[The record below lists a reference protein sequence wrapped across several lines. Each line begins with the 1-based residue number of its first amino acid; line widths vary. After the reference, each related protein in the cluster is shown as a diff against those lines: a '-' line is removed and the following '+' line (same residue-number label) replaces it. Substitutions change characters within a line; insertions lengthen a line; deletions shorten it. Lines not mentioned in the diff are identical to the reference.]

1 MLRIRV
7 QEDVEKPFR
16 EKFLRLDEET
26 DKYRTELNKLKYEYS
41 FLKAEYEHEK
51 AENVRIVE
59 EMKMRH
65 EAEVRENAVGTESK
79 VIVYLVIYNLS
90 TSQCLRDLTFI

>member
-1 MLRIRV
+1 MSQVLNPDKLDLLRIRV

-16 EKFLRLDEET
+16 EKFMQLDEET
-26 DKYRTELNKLKYEYS
+26 DQYRTELNKLKYEYS

-51 AENVRIVE
+51 TESVRIIE

-65 EAEVRENAVGTESK
+65 EAEVCTIIRAWS
-79 VIVYLVIYNLS
+79 
-90 TSQCLRDLTFI
+90 

>member
-1 MLRIRV
+1 MNPDKLDLLRIRV

-16 EKFLRLDEET
+16 EKFLQLDEET

-51 AENVRIVE
+51 TENLRIIE

-65 EAEVRENAVGTESK
+65 EAEVCWCFFV
-79 VIVYLVIYNLS
+79 V
-90 TSQCLRDLTFI
+90 

>member
-1 MLRIRV
+1 MNPDKLDLLRIRV

-16 EKFLRLDEET
+16 EKFLQLDEET

-51 AENVRIVE
+51 AENLRIIE

-65 EAEVRENAVGTESK
+65 EAEVS
-79 VIVYLVIYNLS
+79 
-90 TSQCLRDLTFI
+90 